1 MSYGVYHTEMIVL
14 DSVPRDEANMV
25 YTLLT
30 RDLGIIRAKAQSIRK
45 GTSKLRYGLQYLSQ
59 GTVDVIKA
67 KDYWRI
73 VGAEPKSTLLPD
85 NVYHKPLHRIVQLI
99 PRLLPQNEVI
109 DGLYETL
116 VSAHVMLSNK
126 QLRDYEQAVEMI
138 TVARILSLGGYWNEV
153 LPTYLTTFELPINI
167 LQVIL
172 DEKKEYI
179 TSINSGIRHTHL

>member
-1 MSYGVYHTEMIVL
+1 MSYGVYHTDMIVL

-45 GTSKLRYGLQYLSQ
+45 GTSKLRYGLQYLSR

-73 VGAEPKSTLLPD
+73 VGAEPMETLLLD
-85 NVYHKPLHRIVQLI
+85 DLYHKPLHRIVKLV

-109 DGLYETL
+109 EGLYEVITA
-116 VSAHVMLSNK
+116 AHVMLINSELSK
-126 QLRDYEQAVEMI
+126 FEQAIEMV
-138 TVARILSLGGYWNEV
+138 TVARILSLGGYWNES
-153 LPTYLTTFELPINI
+153 LSTYLETMELNVKTLQTI
-167 LQVIL
+167 LEQ
-172 DEKKEYI
+172 KKIYLAA
-179 TSINSGIRHTHL
+179 INSGIRHTHL